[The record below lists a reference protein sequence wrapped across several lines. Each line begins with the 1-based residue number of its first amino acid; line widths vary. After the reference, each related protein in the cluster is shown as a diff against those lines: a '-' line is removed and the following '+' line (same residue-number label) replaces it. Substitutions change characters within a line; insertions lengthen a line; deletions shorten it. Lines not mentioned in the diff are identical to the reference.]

1 MKQMKKLPKA
11 VPGKVPT
18 LNREA
23 EQNEKLRVDR
33 RVTKGWGLRQSK
45 QSAA

>member
-1 MKQMKKLPKA
+1 MKQKRKLPKA

-18 LNREA
+18 LNGEA

-33 RVTKGWGLRQSK
+33 KVTKGWGLRQS
-45 QSAA
+45 